1 MRVKGV
7 TAIFLGLLGGLASLD
22 AWAAQAPNDPVN
34 TSGAAGPAAIRWHD
48 RTRLAQAAES
58 QAPAGNENPDARYSV
73 DGLALG
79 ARVQSGAENFWAF
92 RCGPSEQFA
101 RFTWCNRTTVQKAPR
116 GEINA
121 SYSILHAADGTVVY
135 ANRTQEPAYFSAA
148 SAKEDV
154 QRIAQQYGAQ
164 PRIIELPRRPGQPD
178 GLIAVWGDAALTPVD
193 DANMRLIAAGKGPK
207 LGFLVDYISDFQRSA
222 KTGLPVFR
230 VGGGAGYVWAASF
243 RPDGRGTL
251 RTVAVDAAKF
261 SPPGPG
267 QAPVAAATPA
277 PPAQREQAPSQAQ
290 SPAAQPQQIPPQAQA
305 PAAPPQQAPPQAQ
318 SPPAAR
324 VSEPEPTVAQLK
336 QVVQNLKADL
346 ANATAKVAAL
356 ESSNAQAR
364 SAVADAEQARVDADN
379 AKQRLE
385 QTSLATRQA
394 LEAASAQRRF
404 WQILTFVAGVG
415 LVAALLAVWLG
426 SRKTGASADQ
436 AINPQPVANVP
447 VAEAEAAQTAPASA
461 AVTEPAAA
469 HDVLERELAQQVAQS
484 NAARSEP
491 ARPAEQR
498 APDMP
503 SRRSTP
509 NDPPI
514 FY

>member
-1 MRVKGV
+1 MWVKGV
-7 TAIFLGLLGGLASLD
+7 TAILLGLVGGLVSSNAG
-22 AWAAQAPNDPVN
+22 AAQAPNGLLN
-34 TSGAAGPAAIRWHD
+34 TSSTAGTIHWHD
-48 RTRLAQAAES
+48 RTRLAQAGEA
-58 QAPAGNENPDARYSV
+58 QVPASTENPDARYAV

-79 ARVQSGAENFWAF
+79 TRVAPGADNFRAF

-101 RFTWCNRTTVQKAPR
+101 RFTWCNRTAVQKGPR

-148 SAKEDV
+148 SAKEDI

-164 PRIIELPRRPGQPD
+164 PRIIELPRRPGLPD
-178 GLIAVWGDAALTPVD
+178 GLIAVWGDVALTPVD
-193 DANMRLIAAGKGPK
+193 DANLRLIAAGKGPK
-207 LGFLVDYISDFQRSA
+207 LGFLIDFISDFQRSA

-251 RTVAVDAAKF
+251 RSVAVDASKF
-261 SPPGPG
+261 SPPRPG
-267 QAPVAAATPA
+267 EAPVAAAAPA
-277 PPAQREQAPSQAQ
+277 PAAQSQQALSQAPSPPALPQQAQAQSPPAQPQQTPPQAQ
-290 SPAAQPQQIPPQAQA
+290 SPAA
-305 PAAPPQQAPPQAQ
+305 
-318 SPPAAR
+318 AR
-324 VSEPEPTVAQLK
+324 GNAPEPTVAELK

-356 ESSNAQAR
+356 ESSNTQAR
-364 SAVADAEQARVDADN
+364 GAVADAEQARVDADN
-379 AKQRLE
+379 AKDQLE
-385 QTSLATRQA
+385 QTNLSTRQA
-394 LEAASAQRRF
+394 LDAARAQRRF
-404 WQILTFVAGVG
+404 WQILTLIAGVG
-415 LVAALLAVWLG
+415 LVAALIAVWLG
-426 SRKTGASADQ
+426 SRKTEARADQ
-436 AINPQPVANVP
+436 ATSPQPVAKASV
-447 VAEAEAAQTAPASA
+447 VQAEAAQTAPTLA
-461 AVTEPAAA
+461 ADTTPAAA
-469 HDVLERELAQQVAQS
+469 HDVLERELARQVADS

-491 ARPAEQR
+491 ARTTERR